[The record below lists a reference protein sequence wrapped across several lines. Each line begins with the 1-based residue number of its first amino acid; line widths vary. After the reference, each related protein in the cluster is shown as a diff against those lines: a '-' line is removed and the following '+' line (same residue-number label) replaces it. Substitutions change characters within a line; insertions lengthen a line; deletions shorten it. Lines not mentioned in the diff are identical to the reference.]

1 MPKNARYTLVWSH
14 SRQAYE
20 LHEGQCSE
28 VLDIVPESP
37 AWSAWVSQVSS
48 FAFHGRNGSYT
59 ACKECK
65 QRGEGYWYAYARV
78 GGKLT
83 KRYLGRCIGL
93 TLPRLEQAAQELWH
107 DTPDIPQQKEGTVA
121 SQLSPSPTDTQ
132 VELTFLPEPLS
143 EARALS
149 STDEKQ
155 RHFRFDLR
163 SRASLE
169 SVVDGRKPEIEHAV
183 AAGLSR
189 SSDPLAPLANDTVVP
204 PESAQQS
211 HHPAKRQGGSPA
223 GRKTR
228 PVFALLPADPLLAT
242 KIRVPRPRPHLVHR
256 PRLTQRLEQGMERA
270 LTLISAP
277 VGFGKTTLLS
287 DWLASRAIPAAWL
300 SLEPQDNEPAR
311 FLSYLVAALQTY
323 DPYLGTIRQVLHYP
337 LRPPAM
343 ETVLTLLINSLL
355 IRRATAQEH
364 AVLILDNYHF
374 ITDESIHEALSFLL
388 DHLPPRMHLV
398 LLTREDPP
406 LPLAQL
412 RGQDDLLELRATDL
426 RFTQE
431 ETATFLIDVMGL
443 PISAEE
449 SALLQARTE
458 GWITGLQLAAFS
470 LQGRD
475 DPGAFITAFSG
486 SHHYVMDYLLEEVL
500 NRQGVVV
507 QDFLLQT
514 CILDR
519 LSAPLCDAVRKQ
531 GGSQGLL
538 DYLERANLFLVAL
551 DDKRQWYRYHRLFA
565 EALRQR
571 LQQTAPVLVPD
582 LHLRASR
589 WYEQHGLFAE
599 AISHAMADP
608 VPQAGPF
615 VEPLTGRE
623 REVLQLLL
631 DGASNREIAR
641 HLVLSMNT
649 VKKHVLNIYGKLN
662 VRSRAQAIAKA
673 RTHQLL

>member
-1 MPKNARYTLVWSH
+1 MPKNARYTLVWLHSH
-14 SRQAYE
+14 QAYE
-20 LHEGQCSE
+20 LHEGQGSE
-28 VLDIVPESP
+28 VLDIVPEGP
-37 AWSAWVSQVSS
+37 AWLAWVSQVSS

-59 ACKECK
+59 ACKEYK

-83 KRYLGRCIGL
+83 KCYLGRCIGL
-93 TLPRLEQAAQELWH
+93 TLPRLEQAAQELWQ
-107 DTPDIPQQKEGTVA
+107 DTPDIPLQKEGTAA
-121 SQLSPSPTDTQ
+121 SQLYPSPTVTQ
-132 VELTFLPEPLS
+132 VEQTFLPEPLS
-143 EARALS
+143 KVYALS

-169 SVVDGRKPEIEHAV
+169 SVVDGRKPEIEHAE

-189 SSDPLAPLANDTVVP
+189 SSDPLALLANDTAVP
-204 PESAQQS
+204 PAPAQQS
-211 HHPAKRQGGSPA
+211 HHPARRQDGSPA

-228 PVFALLPADPLLAT
+228 PVLALLPADPLLAT
-242 KIRVPRPRPHLVHR
+242 KLRVPRPRPHLVHR
-256 PRLTQRLEQGMERA
+256 PRLIQHLQQGMERA

-277 VGFGKTTLLS
+277 VGFGKSTLLS
-287 DWLASRAIPAAWL
+287 DWLASSAIPAAWL

-323 DPYLGTIRQVLHYP
+323 DPHLGTIRQVLHHP
-337 LRPPAM
+337 QPPSMEAM
-343 ETVLTLLINSLL
+343 LTLLINDLL
-355 IRRATAQEH
+355 IRRATVQEH
-364 AVLILDNYHF
+364 CVLVLDNYQV
-374 ITDESIHEALSFLL
+374 ITDESIHHALSFLL

-398 LLTREDPP
+398 LATGEDPP

-412 RGQDDLLELRATDL
+412 RGRDDLLELRATDL

-431 ETATFLIDVMGL
+431 ETATFLIEVMGL
-443 PISAEE
+443 PLSAEE

-475 DPGAFITAFSG
+475 DQEAFITAFSG

-519 LSAPLCDAVRKQ
+519 LCAPLCDAVRKQ
-531 GGSQGLL
+531 GGSQTLL
-538 DYLERANLFLVAL
+538 DFLERANLFLVAL

-571 LQQTAPVLVPD
+571 LQQTTPVLVPD

-599 AISHAMADP
+599 AISHALADP

-673 RTHQLL
+673 RTHHLL